1 MPKEKGA
8 ALVVVLAVLAI
19 SLMLGLTGLQSA
31 LVSQQLAGNYR
42 DASLARIGAETAVA
56 QAYATDSQLTAS
68 DAFVD
73 VDRSVVEAL
82 TWTTFTDG
90 YTAFGDQF
98 QQNGLQGNKLAYAYR
113 RFRIEGTDYLVGL
126 GAVLGSNDTA
136 IAQSRPVYAALEEIS
151 PPSTARKILS
161 WR

>member
-8 ALVVVLAVLAI
+8 ALVIVLAVLAI

-31 LVSQQLAGNYR
+31 LVGQQLASNYR

-56 QAYATDSQLTAS
+56 QAYTTDPQLTAS
-68 DAFVD
+68 GAFVD
-73 VDRSVVEAL
+73 VDRLVVEAL
-82 TWTTFTDG
+82 TWATFTDG

-98 QQNGLQGNKLAYAYR
+98 LQNGLQGNKVAYAYR

-126 GAVLGSNDTA
+126 GAVLSSNNTA
-136 IAQSRPVYAALEEIS
+136 IAQSRFVYASLEEIS
-151 PPSTARKILS
+151 PPSTARKIRS
-161 WR
+161 WH